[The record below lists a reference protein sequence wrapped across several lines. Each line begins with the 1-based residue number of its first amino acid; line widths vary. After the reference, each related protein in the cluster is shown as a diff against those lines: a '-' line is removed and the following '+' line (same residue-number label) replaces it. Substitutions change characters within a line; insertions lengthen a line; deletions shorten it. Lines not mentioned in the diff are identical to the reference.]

1 MMTKKDDV
9 KNVKHISKQVLESS
23 SRKTIALT
31 VNGKQYNLRF
41 GDDVEPWES
50 PAYDVYP
57 WDTLAHT
64 LRERLGLTG
73 TKVACDNGACGS
85 CTVLMNGNPIL
96 SCSTLTVDCDGQ
108 AITTI
113 EGLGNPVTG
122 ELHPIQQAFI
132 DHHGAQCGFCIP
144 GMILSSKA
152 LLDRHPHPTEE
163 EVKEGL
169 SGNLCRCGNYSLI
182 LKSVMAAAETIR
194 RKG

>member
-1 MMTKKDDV
+1 MTKKDEKKRSNEV
-9 KNVKHISKQVLESS
+9 PKQAVEPY
-23 SRKTIALT
+23 SRKLIRLT

-57 WDTLAHT
+57 WDMLAHT
-64 LRERLGLTG
+64 LREKLGLTG

-85 CTVLMNGNPIL
+85 CTVLMNGRPIL
-96 SCSTLTVDCDGQ
+96 SCSMLTADCDGKE
-108 AITTI
+108 IITI
-113 EGLGNPVTG
+113 EGLDDPLTG
-122 ELHPIQQAFI
+122 DLHPIQQAFV
-132 DHHGAQCGFCIP
+132 DHHGVQCGFCIP

-152 LLDRHPHPTEE
+152 LLDKNPDPTEE

-182 LKSVMAAAETIR
+182 LKCVMEAAKAINQ
-194 RKG
+194 KG

>member
-1 MMTKKDDV
+1 M
-9 KNVKHISKQVLESS
+9 
-23 SRKTIALT
+23 RKTIKLT

-57 WDTLAHT
+57 WDTLATT

-85 CTVLMNGNPIL
+85 CTVLMNGRAIL
-96 SCSTLTVDCDGQ
+96 SCSTLTADCDGNE
-108 AITTI
+108 ITTI

-122 ELHPIQQAFI
+122 ELHPIQQAFV
-132 DHHGAQCGFCIP
+132 DYHGAQCGFCIP

-152 LLDRHPHPTEE
+152 FLDKNPNPTEE

-169 SGNLCRCGNYSLI
+169 SGNLCRCGNYGLI
-182 LKSVMAAAETIR
+182 LKSIMEAAKAIKQ
-194 RKG
+194 KG

>member
-1 MMTKKDDV
+1 MAEKCETG
-9 KNVKHISKQVLESS
+9 SW
-23 SRKTIALT
+23 KTIKLKI
-31 VNGKQYNLRF
+31 NGKGYNLRF

>member
-1 MMTKKDDV
+1 MARKDETKRSSE
-9 KNVKHISKQVLESS
+9 IPKQAAVPLSA
-23 SRKTIALT
+23 RVIRLT

-57 WDTLAHT
+57 WDTLAYT

-85 CTVLMNGNPIL
+85 CTVLMNGRAIL
-96 SCSTLTVDCDGQ
+96 SCSTLTADCDGKE
-108 AITTI
+108 IITI
-113 EGLGNPVTG
+113 EGLADPVTG
-122 ELHPIQQAFI
+122 ALHPLQQAFV
-132 DHHGAQCGFCIP
+132 DHHGVQCGFCIP

-152 LLDRHPHPTEE
+152 LLDKNPDPTEE
-163 EVKEGL
+163 EIKEGL

-182 LKSVMAAAETIR
+182 LKSVLEAAKAIN